1 MKAIAALAAI
11 AMLLSGCGSS
21 ENMAS
26 TSIATSSTSPS
37 PQSGTSMAPHPTATD
52 TDAPSPASPPASL
65 KPHIPLFNAVC
76 GGGIE
81 VHADEG
87 GPVFIDGQQTSLK
100 KFNDNY
106 YEASRGGLTISIS
119 IRPDGSLSLSFSG
132 PHRANGICTLK

>member
-1 MKAIAALAAI
+1 MKTIAALAVIAI
-11 AMLLSGCGSS
+11 VLSGCGSS
-21 ENMAS
+21 ENPTSAS
-26 TSIATSSTSPS
+26 TAKSSAS
-37 PQSGTSMAPHPTATD
+37 PQSETPVADRPAPDASAA
-52 TDAPSPASPPASL
+52 DAPSPASPPASL

-119 IRPDGSLSLSFSG
+119 IRPDGSLSLSFTG
-132 PHRANGICTLK
+132 PNRANGICTLK